1 LAKEPGLPWI
11 CTSHDWGIAVIVKKR
26 FFVQVYLIYHMQIG
40 VIIYEDN
47 NHLRESLSNLITFS
61 RDLLLLG
68 HYAQANDVVD
78 HVKKLQPDVI
88 LMDIDMP
95 GTNGIEAVKRIRDSN
110 LQVQIIMLTVFDDN
124 SHVLDAICAG
134 ASGYLLKKYISDH
147 LLDAVTQVMQ
157 GEAPMSPGIARM
169 IISNMQQTAKQVLN
183 DYKLTGREKEILS
196 ELSRGN
202 SYKLIAAGLGIS
214 IDTVRTHIKKIYE
227 KLQVHSQTEA
237 ISKAV
242 NERLV

>member
-1 LAKEPGLPWI
+1 
-11 CTSHDWGIAVIVKKR
+11 
-26 FFVQVYLIYHMQIG
+26 MQTG

-61 RDLLLLG
+61 RDLVLLG
-68 HYAQANDVVD
+68 NYAQANDVVS
-78 HVKKLQPDVI
+78 HVKELQPDVI

-95 GTNGIEAVKRIRDSN
+95 GTSGIEAVIKIREFN
-110 LQVQIIMLTVFDDN
+110 LRVQIIMLTVFDDN

-147 LLDAVTQVMQ
+147 LLDAVEQVMQ

-169 IISNMQQTAKQVLN
+169 IISNMQQTVVQVRN
-183 DYKLTGREKEILS
+183 DYKLTSREKEILS
-196 ELSRGN
+196 ELSKGN
-202 SYKLIAAGLGIS
+202 SYKMIASDLDIS

-237 ISKAV
+237 VSKAV

>member
-1 LAKEPGLPWI
+1 MQTGL
-11 CTSHDWGIAVIVKKR
+11 V
-26 FFVQVYLIYHMQIG
+26 
-40 VIIYEDN
+40 IYEDN
-47 NHLRESLSNLITFS
+47 NHLRESLGNLITFS
-61 RDLLLLG
+61 KDLVLLG
-68 HYAQANDVVD
+68 NFSRADDVAIQIKELLPEV
-78 HVKKLQPDVI
+78 V

-95 GTNGIEAVKRIRDSN
+95 GISGIEAVRQIRLFD
-110 LQVQIIMLTVFDDN
+110 QKVQIIMLTVFDDN

-147 LLDAVTQVMQ
+147 LLEAITEVVQ

-169 IISNMQQTAKQVLN
+169 IINKMQQTTAPVLN
-183 DYKLTGREKEILS
+183 DYKLTDREKEILS
-196 ELSRGN
+196 VLSRGN
-202 SYKLIAAGLGIS
+202 SYKLIAAGLAIS